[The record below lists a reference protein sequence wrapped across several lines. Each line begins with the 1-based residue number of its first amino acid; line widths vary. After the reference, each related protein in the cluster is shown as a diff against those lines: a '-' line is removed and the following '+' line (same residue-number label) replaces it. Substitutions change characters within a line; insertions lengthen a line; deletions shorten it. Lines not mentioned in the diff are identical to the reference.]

1 MHERAHKNTDIYGVI
16 LTVCHIYPLSPIF
29 HRMGLILGGAAG
41 TYQTVTGI
49 ARDMF
54 LKDRNSSLAPAL
66 GGLAS
71 GAFLGAT
78 RTY

>member
-1 MHERAHKNTDIYGVI
+1 MSHLPD
-16 LTVCHIYPLSPIF
+16 LTPIF